1 VVTEAGFGADIGAEK
16 FFNIKCRY
24 SGLVPDAA
32 VVVTTLRALKFNGG
46 GSEVVAGRE
55 LPPEYR
61 TESLDLLEKGCINLQ
76 AQIRNA
82 KSTGIPAVVAINT
95 FPTDTQKELDLVRKK
110 AIEAGAVD
118 AVPCSHHS
126 DGGKGCIKLAEAV
139 ILAASKKSEF
149 QFLYPLNLPIQD
161 KIRTIAQKIY
171 GAKDVELSDKAK
183 EQAKRFESQGFGNL
197 PICMSKTQYSLS
209 HDPALRGAPSGF
221 VVPIRELRLNAGA
234 GFVTAMV
241 GAITTLPG
249 LPTRPAFYDI
259 DLDLATGRVLGLS

>member
-82 KSTGIPAVVAINT
+82 RSTGIPAVVAINT

-126 DGGKGCIKLAEAV
+126 DGGKGTIQLAEAV
-139 ILAASKKSEF
+139 IAAASKKSEF
-149 QFLYPLNLPIQD
+149 QFLYPLDLPIQD